1 MSAKLSYLGL
11 LLVVAAAPAFGEVS
25 ITEAWVRGTV
35 PGQMATGAF
44 MELTSSTDAALVSAA
59 TPAAKTV
66 EIHEMA
72 LEAGIMRMRAINRL
86 ALPAGKTV
94 EMKPGGY
101 HVMMMGLAAPLKQGE
116 SVPFTLTFVD
126 KDGRKT
132 TQEIKVPVR
141 ALTAS
146 TPLPKH

>member
-1 MSAKLSYLGL
+1 MKWSLFVGTL
-11 LLVVAAAPAFGEVS
+11 LALVAAPALGEVS

-35 PGQMATGAF
+35 AGQMATGAF
-44 MELTSSTDAALVSAA
+44 MQIRSSTDAALVSAA
-59 TPAAKTV
+59 SPAAKAV

-72 LEAGIMRMRAINRL
+72 LDAGVMRMRAIDRL

-101 HVMMMGLAAPLKQGE
+101 HVMMMGLAAPLKQGDV
-116 SVPFTLTFVD
+116 VPFTLTFVD
-126 KDGRKT
+126 KDGRRS

-141 ALTAS
+141 ALTES
-146 TPLPKH
+146 TPMPKH